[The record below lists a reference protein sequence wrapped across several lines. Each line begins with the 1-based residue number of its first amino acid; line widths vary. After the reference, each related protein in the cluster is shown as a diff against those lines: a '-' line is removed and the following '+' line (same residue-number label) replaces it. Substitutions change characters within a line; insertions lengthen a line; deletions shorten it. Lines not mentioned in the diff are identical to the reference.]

1 MVWHATQVGDC
12 ELMRCKL
19 WQGTPISRH
28 AALLLIL
35 SLKCWRPLP
44 SMARLL
50 SALQLCGTSQRPVQ
64 QLEIEGSLPHAA
76 GLVGCTQLRQLRE
89 LYLDTSYT
97 ELSADERDSALAA
110 LLRNATCLT
119 GLELIHYGRQPMGGA
134 ATALPACLT
143 GYRGLS
149 RLTLLGQS
157 LEDLPAGEYL
167 AGGVPDCA
175 FLCMCSMALGSPTQ
189 TR

>member
-1 MVWHATQVGDC
+1 MIWHATQVGDC

-19 WQGTPISRH
+19 WQGTPTSRH
-28 AALLLIL
+28 AVPLLTL

-50 SALQLCGTSQRPVQ
+50 SALQLGCTSQRPVQ

-76 GLVGCTQLRQLRE
+76 GLVGCTQLRQLQE

-97 ELSADERDSALAA
+97 APSADERDSALAA

-119 GLELIHYGRQPMGGA
+119 GLELIHYGMRPLGGA
-134 ATALPACLT
+134 TTALPACLAS
-143 GYRGLS
+143 YRGLS
-149 RLTLLGQS
+149 RLTLLGQG
-157 LEDLPAGEYL
+157 LEDMPAAQYL
-167 AGGVPDCA
+167 AGAVRNRVSC
-175 FLCMCSMALGSPTQ
+175 CTCWALGSPKKK
-189 TR
+189 R